1 MKNTIKKTLFTA
13 PLSATLLLMA
23 ASADPTAPAAAAGGL
38 GVLESGTIQLITDVS
53 SALQKI
59 VGIAGGAA
67 VCYCFIR
74 KSMADDVDQKKWQ
87 SRIITSVIATV
98 GGLIATTLI
107 TVVAG
112 YYGS

>member
-1 MKNTIKKTLFTA
+1 MKNIIKKTLWAA
-13 PLSATLLLMA
+13 PLSATFLLMA
-23 ASADPTAPAAAAGGL
+23 ASADL

-87 SRIITSVIATV
+87 SRIITSVVATV

-107 TVVAG
+107 SIVSG
-112 YYGS
+112 YYGG